1 MKNKKKIIITAAVVI
16 VILAIAAAAFYFVNK
31 NKAQK
36 PPSLQEAVESRIS
49 AYDTDL
55 KDSLTSMTDQDQVR
69 KYLSNWA
76 ENKGIDVKTDKYNN
90 VIFSVKATEG
100 LEDKAPAGYNLRL

>member
-49 AYDTDL
+49 AY
-55 KDSLTSMTDQDQVR
+55 
-69 KYLSNWA
+69 
-76 ENKGIDVKTDKYNN
+76 EDVYKRQPLFCSQK
-90 VIFSVKATEG
+90 
-100 LEDKAPAGYNLRL
+100 